1 VEEGGRRWR
10 PATGAEVRNGGGL
23 AGWVGRRS
31 GANHGQGKK
40 INGVCIGVTIEQ
52 VYSYFGNPGGS
63 PVFFTTSNKLQNFL
77 ISGFQKIPKK
87 YLEVGNV
94 VLYEC

>member
-1 VEEGGRRWR
+1 MRWKKGGGGSGRRR
-10 PATGAEVRNGGGL
+10 ALRCGTA